1 MRTRAWLAVGVLSV
15 LVVGGCSKGAGTS
28 SAGAKS
34 QVVGA
39 AAGAPRGPSRAAT
52 VSLDSAL
59 RIRAAQMTVGV
70 QRSGSVGAQADQ
82 AILIAQQAGGEV
94 DADDRTSGAHAT
106 ATLQLRVPP
115 AALEPTLT
123 ALAKLGAE
131 QRRQLSTTD
140 VTQRVAD
147 VNARVTSAASAIVQ
161 LRRLYTQAQKIADVI
176 SIENELSKREAD
188 LESLQAQQRAL
199 SRQTSMAT
207 ITLTLVTARKHA
219 AAPPQQRHHS
229 RGGFLGGLER
239 GWHGFTAAAGWMA
252 DAFGTVLPFLLVLL
266 ALGVGV
272 RWLGPRLPRLPRR
285 RAPTPAE

>member
-1 MRTRAWLAVGVLSV
+1 
-15 LVVGGCSKGAGTS
+15 
-28 SAGAKS
+28 
-34 QVVGA
+34 
-39 AAGAPRGPSRAAT
+39 

-219 AAPPQQRHHS
+219 APPQQRHHS

-252 DAFGTVLPFLLVLL
+252 GALGTVLPFLLVLL
-266 ALGVGV
+266 VLGVGV